1 MNIGLI
7 GYGGVGKEFIK
18 LLKEKNINCRVK
30 FIIKSDGGLRDDNG
44 IELDEVIIKENSIK
58 SHKMWIKGLNF
69 MDVIDEE
76 LDFLVDLTPTNKRTG
91 EPALTYIKEGLKR
104 GINVVTG
111 NKGPILIDYHG
122 LKKLADDNGVDL
134 GIGCTTGGALPS
146 INGGLIDCAGA
157 EIISIEGILNGTTNY
172 ILKEMEKNKISYKEA
187 LKKAQDIGIAETDP
201 TLDVEGYDTA
211 IKMII
216 LANVL
221 MGSNITLDD
230 VELEGI
236 TKVSLNDIGN
246 ASKEGKKVKLLGQ
259 VYRDNGEVKIKVG
272 PSNIDAEHSLYSVDN
287 KNKGVTFESDTLGR
301 ITIIGGAS
309 GTKNAAASIL
319 RDIIN
324 INKKIK

>member
-18 LLKEKNINCRVK
+18 LLKEKNIDCTVK
-30 FIIKSDGGLRDDNG
+30 FIIKSDGGLKSDNG
-44 IELDEVIIKENSIK
+44 IKLDDIILQEDNIK
-58 SHKMWIKGLNF
+58 DHKMWIHGLSF
-69 MDVIDEE
+69 IDVINEE
-76 LDFLVDLTPTNKRTG
+76 LDFVVDLTPTNKETG
-91 EPALTYIKEGLKR
+91 EPALTYIKEALKR

-146 INGGLIDCAGA
+146 INGGLIDCAGS

-187 LKKAQDIGIAETDP
+187 LKKAQDIGIAETNP
-201 TLDVEGYDTA
+201 TLDVGGYDTA

-221 MGSNITLDD
+221 MESNITLDE
-230 VELEGI
+230 VEIEGI
-236 TKVSLNDIGN
+236 TKVSLNEISS
-246 ASKEGKKVKLLGQ
+246 ASKEGKKVKLLGRA
-259 VYRDNGEVKIKVG
+259 YRDKDKVRIKVS
-272 PSNIDAEHSLYSVDN
+272 PSKIDEDHLLYSVEN
-287 KNKGVTFESDTLGR
+287 KNKGVTFETDTLGS

-324 INKKIK
+324 INKK